1 MLRLFRVAHVDLVV
15 AALTAAFLVACGS
28 TPGPATAPTASPDT
42 VTGAINVF
50 AAASLTGA
58 FKDEGA
64 AFQTKHPKSNLTFNF
79 AGSASLV
86 TSINNGAPADVFASA
101 DQPNM
106 DRVVNA
112 GNATSSPANFATN
125 KLQIVVPASNPK
137 GIRGLADLANPGTVV
152 ILCAP
157 AVPCGNYANQ
167 ALSKAGVKVTPKSQ
181 EQDVNAVVSKVSL
194 GEADAGIVYVTDV
207 KAAGGKVQ
215 GVDIP
220 DAQNVIASY
229 PMATVRGG
237 ANPKG
242 GAAFF
247 DFVLSSPGQAILV
260 NYGFSQV

>member
-1 MLRLFRVAHVDLVV
+1 MKRV
-15 AALTAAFLVACGS
+15 LTALAAIFLVSCGS
-28 TPGPATAPTASPDT
+28 TPGPAAAPTATPDT
-42 VTGAINVF
+42 ISGAINVF
-50 AAASLTGA
+50 AAASLTAA
-58 FKDEGA
+58 FKDEGT
-64 AFQTKHPKSNLTFNF
+64 AFQTKHPNATVTFNF
-79 AGSASLV
+79 AGSTSLV

-106 DRVVNA
+106 DKVVNA
-112 GNATSSPANFATN
+112 GNASSSPANFATN
-125 KLQIVVPASNPK
+125 KLQIVVPPGNPK
-137 GIRGLADLANPGTVV
+137 GIKGLADLANPGTVV

-207 KAAGGKVQ
+207 KAAGAKVA

-229 PMATVRGG
+229 PMATVKGG
-237 ANPKG
+237 PNPKG
-242 GAAFF
+242 GAAFI
-247 DFVLSSPGQAILV
+247 DFVLSLPGQALLA
-260 NYGFSQV
+260 NYGFSKV

>member
-1 MLRLFRVAHVDLVV
+1 M
-15 AALTAAFLVACGS
+15 
-28 TPGPATAPTASPDT
+28 PT
-42 VTGAINVF
+42 V
-50 AAASLTGA
+50 
-58 FKDEGA
+58 
-64 AFQTKHPKSNLTFNF
+64 TFNF

-101 DQPNM
+101 DTPNM
-106 DRVVNA
+106 DKVVNA

-125 KLQIVVPASNPK
+125 KLQIVVPAGNPK
-137 GIRGLADLANPGTVV
+137 GIKGLSDLANPGTVV

-167 ALSKAGVKVTPKSQ
+167 ALTKAAVKVTPKSQ

-207 KAAGGKVQ
+207 KSAGAKVQ

-220 DAQNVIASY
+220 DDQNVIASY
-229 PMATVRGG
+229 PMATIKGG

-242 GAAFF
+242 GSP
-247 DFVLSSPGQAILV
+247 SSI
-260 NYGFSQV
+260 SC

>member
-1 MLRLFRVAHVDLVV
+1 MKRV
-15 AALTAAFLVACGS
+15 LTAMAAIFLVSCGG
-28 TPGPATAPTASPDT
+28 TPSAGAAATPDT
-42 VTGAINVF
+42 VSGAINVF
-50 AAASLTGA
+50 AAASLTAA
-58 FKDEGA
+58 FKDEGT
-64 AFQTKHPKSNLTFNF
+64 AFQTKHPDARVTFDF

-106 DRVVNA
+106 DKVVNA

-125 KLQIVVPASNPK
+125 KLQIVVPPSNPK
-137 GIRGLADLANPGTVV
+137 GIKGLADLANPGTVV

-167 ALSKAGVKVTPKSQ
+167 ALTKAGVKVTPKSQ

-207 KAAGGKVQ
+207 KAAGAKVS

-220 DAQNVIASY
+220 DAQNVTASY
-229 PMATVRGG
+229 PIATVRGA

-242 GAAFF
+242 GSAFV
-247 DFVLSSPGQAILV
+247 DFVLSLPGQAILA
-260 NYGFSQV
+260 NYGFSKV